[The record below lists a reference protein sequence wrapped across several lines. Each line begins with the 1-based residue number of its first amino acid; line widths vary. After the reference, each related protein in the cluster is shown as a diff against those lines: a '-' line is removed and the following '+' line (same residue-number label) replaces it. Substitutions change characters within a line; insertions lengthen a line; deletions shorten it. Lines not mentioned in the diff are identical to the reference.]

1 MTKFQNTSIFELQVS
16 FNLTYSTNMTKG
28 NYLTDLFRSPKT
40 VLTINDIGLI
50 WTDSNSKTI
59 KSRLSYYV
67 KNRDL
72 IRIRKGIYAKNKEY
86 SQYELAT
93 RIFTPSYISF
103 ETVLAKDGI
112 IFQYQT
118 KIQIAS
124 YLSREL
130 TIDKQTYSYQKLKNT
145 IITNSDGIENI
156 GETSIATKER
166 AFLDTLYTNNN
177 YHFDN
182 LRSLDWNKVMILI
195 PIYNN
200 KRMTKV
206 VTQLFKQSKI

>member
-1 MTKFQNTSIFELQVS
+1 
-16 FNLTYSTNMTKG
+16 MTKG
-28 NYLTDLFRSPKT
+28 NYLTDIIRSPKT
-40 VLTINDIGLI
+40 VLTINDIAMI
-50 WTDSNSKTI
+50 WSDSNSKTI

-67 KNRDL
+67 KNADL

-86 SQYELAT
+86 NRFELAT

-103 ETVLAKDGI
+103 ETVLAKDGL

-145 IITNSDGIENI
+145 IITNSDGINNTN
-156 GETSIATKER
+156 ETSIATKER
-166 AFLDTLYTNNN
+166 AFLDILYTNNN

-182 LRSLDWNKVMILI
+182 LRSLNWDKVMTLL
-195 PIYNN
+195 PIYDN
-200 KRMTKV
+200 KRMTKIV
-206 VTQLFKQSKI
+206 MQLFAQSKI

>member
-1 MTKFQNTSIFELQVS
+1 
-16 FNLTYSTNMTKG
+16 MTKG
-28 NYLTDLFRSPKT
+28 NYLTDIIRSLKT
-40 VLTINDIGLI
+40 VLTINDIALI
-50 WTDSNSKTI
+50 WGDSNSKTI

-67 KNRDL
+67 KNKDL

-86 SQYELAT
+86 GQFELAT

-103 ETVLAKDGI
+103 ETVLAKEGL

-118 KIQIAS
+118 KIQLAS

-130 TIDKQTYSYQKLKNT
+130 EIDKQIYSYQKLKNT
-145 IITNSDGIENI
+145 IITNSIGINNTN
-156 GETSIATKER
+156 ETSIATPER

-182 LRSLDWNKVMILI
+182 LRSLDWEKVMTML
-195 PIYNN
+195 PIYDN
-200 KRMTKV
+200 KRMTKIV
-206 VTQLFKQSKI
+206 MQLLEQSKI